1 MTRAWAR
8 ELAGWIAA
16 AAVSLITAA
25 TVAASA
31 RADLLFR
38 DGDSLIVAMVARSVL
53 SGEKLDWAMS
63 SVLFI
68 PESAGFA
75 ALDAALPVGANGLFA
90 VSGALNLL
98 ALYGAIRLVAGR
110 SRPGYAPVAWSIIA
124 LAAFGAL
131 AMTETSPSRDALE
144 LASLQLTTTYYSA
157 TVVAVIL
164 AVGIMRRML
173 DRRARGVGL
182 VVALGAVALF
192 STLTNPLFAVWGTV
206 PLMFVLAVT
215 ALLDAGRRT
224 RILTAAVTLV
234 GATGLGFLARIPF
247 AAWIANTGAGYA
259 QPELWPESIAYYG
272 GLLADRLSTAPGI
285 LASLMT
291 LALVTLAVVRTV
303 RAPDVGS
310 RLVAAV
316 AWIVPLLVVVG
327 AIALGTHAARYLQP
341 VVFAPLLALVAAPRA
356 VTFPVRLRLRR
367 ASAAAA
373 VALLLVGGGLSIP
386 RLADAAQQP
395 DPDLACVTDWVD
407 TSGRTGAGQF
417 WTVRLPKL
425 HLDDP
430 SGLVQVDH
438 RLNGYAWLVNRTDF
452 EVGEVSFLVEDS
464 QTVPWDLPVSA
475 VPDRV
480 IDCGRYSI
488 LDFGDATLPLG
499 PAHS

>member
-8 ELAGWIAA
+8 ELTGWIAA

-31 RADLLFR
+31 RAELMFR
-38 DGDSLIVAMVARSVL
+38 DGDSLIVAMVARSLL

-63 SVLFI
+63 SVLFL

-75 ALDAALPVGANGLFA
+75 ALDAALPLGVNGLFA

-110 SRPGYAPVAWSIIA
+110 SRPGSAPVAWSIIA

-131 AMTETSPSRDALE
+131 AMTETSASRDALE

-182 VVALGAVALF
+182 AVALGVVALV
-192 STLTNPLFAVWGTV
+192 STLSNPLFAVWATV
-206 PLMFVLAVT
+206 PLTLVLSVT

-224 RILTAAVTLV
+224 RILTSSAILV

-259 QPELWPESIAYYG
+259 QPELWPESITYYG
-272 GLLADRLSTAPGI
+272 GLLADRLSTPPGI

-291 LALVTLAVVRTV
+291 LALVTLAVVRTL

-310 RLVAAV
+310 RFVAVV

-341 VVFAPLLALVAAPRA
+341 IVFAPLLALVAAPRV
-356 VTFPVRLRLRR
+356 VTFPVRLRRG
-367 ASAAAA
+367 AAAA
-373 VALLLVGGGLSIP
+373 AGALLLVGGGLSIP
-386 RLADAAQQP
+386 RLADAAQQT
-395 DPDLACVTDWVD
+395 DPDLACVTEWVD
-407 TSGRTGAGQF
+407 ASGRTGAGQF

-425 HLDDP
+425 HLADP
-430 SGLVQVDH
+430 SQLVQVDH
-438 RLNGYAWLVNRTDF
+438 QLNGYAWLVNRTDF

-464 QTVPWDLPVSA
+464 QTVQWDLPESA
-475 VPDRV
+475 VSDEIV
-480 IDCGRYSI
+480 DCGRYSI
-488 LDFGDATLPLG
+488 LDFGAASLPLG